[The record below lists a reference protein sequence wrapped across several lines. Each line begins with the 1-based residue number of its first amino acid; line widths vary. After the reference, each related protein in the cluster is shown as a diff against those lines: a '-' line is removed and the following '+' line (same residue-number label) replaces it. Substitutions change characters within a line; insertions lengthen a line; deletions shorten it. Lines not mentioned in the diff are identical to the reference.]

1 MWYQIILNVQK
12 WPKYWDFQ
20 SFFQYLVKPNVIV
33 WSSSMSADVLKPIHW
48 SSFQNFWKRLNNI
61 PQVIQWVPGKIV
73 HDLIGSSMTYKS
85 FCLFQCIDLRLSE
98 RFFSQIDNFR
108 LNNSGWLNST
118 LNLKNIRLFFESKN
132 LCSLGSCDHIQY
144 FQGLCKPKINKKQ
157 SQKQSRIFKK
167 QRKIQRKMKVFIK
180 NTEKSFLQ
188 LYWQYNST

>member
-33 WSSSMSADVLKPIHW
+33 WSSSMSADVLKSIHW

-85 FCLFQCIDLRLSE
+85 FCLFQCIWHQTRVIYPWYITTCSHLNYCIWSQDPREHKFLLLKKVWYSLDLRLSE
-98 RFFSQIDNFR
+98 WFFF
-108 LNNSGWLNST
+108 
-118 LNLKNIRLFFESKN
+118 KNR
-132 LCSLGSCDHIQY
+132 Q
-144 FQGLCKPKINKKQ
+144 
-157 SQKQSRIFKK
+157 FKA
-167 QRKIQRKMKVFIK
+167 
-180 NTEKSFLQ
+180 S
-188 LYWQYNST
+188 